1 MTIVTYGQH
10 VKQIFFFFFKHI
22 DVNNQC
28 VVMVMKTFVQNGP
41 TIKED
46 VVVIIIITC
55 NIYDA

>member
-10 VKQIFFFFFKHI
+10 VKQIFFFFKHI